1 MHTRPL
7 SGLQGEGKEAPRGL
21 VLTTA
26 VRADELFAANRAEGR
41 VALAVAADR
50 GATRRTHVAE
60 RGSLRVRFP
69 NAHSPE
75 LEAVLVNTAGGMAGG
90 DRFDIDIA
98 AGLDARLLVGTT
110 AAEKVYR
117 SLGPAT
123 SVAVRLAAAAGA
135 MLRWLPQETILFDR
149 VRLDRRIEVDLDEG
163 AALVL
168 AEAVV
173 FGRAAMGETVRQ
185 GELIDRWRVRIGGRL
200 VFAES
205 VRLGG
210 RIDEKLA
217 PRAVAAGGCALATVL
232 IIPGETRHLD
242 AVRALDIAG
251 EVGISAW
258 NGIALA
264 RLVAPDALTL
274 RRDLAAVLTAL
285 AIGPLPRLWIN

>member
-1 MHTRPL
+1 V
-7 SGLQGEGKEAPRGL
+7 S
-21 VLTTA
+21 VTTA
-26 VRADELFAANRAEGR
+26 DADDIFAANRAEGS
-41 VALAVAADR
+41 VTLAAAADH

-60 RGSLRVRFP
+60 QGSLRVRFP
-69 NAHSPE
+69 HAFSPE

-90 DRFDIDIA
+90 DRFDIDIT
-98 AGLDARLLVGTT
+98 AGVDARLLVGTT

-123 SVAVRLAAAAGA
+123 NVAVRLVASAGA

-149 VRLDRRIEVDLDEG
+149 ARIHRRIEVDLAEG

-173 FGRAAMGETVRQ
+173 FGRAAMGESVAQ

-205 VRLGG
+205 MHLGG
-210 RIDEKLA
+210 GIAAKLA
-217 PRAVAAGGCALATVL
+217 QRAVAAGGRALATVL
-232 IIPGETRHLD
+232 IVPGEAGHVE
-242 AVRALDIAG
+242 AVRALSFSG

-258 NGIALA
+258 NGIAVA
-264 RLVAPDALTL
+264 RLVAPDALAL
-274 RRDLAAVLTAL
+274 RRDLAAVLAAL
-285 AIGPLPRLWIN
+285 ATGPLPRLWVN